1 MNRGA
6 IAEISLSAI
15 AHNLQSVRK
24 IVKNQPV
31 IAVVKADAYGHG
43 AVEASRKLVREK
55 IAYLAVAFTGEAI
68 ELRDAGIK
76 APIIVL
82 FDTGDIEDFF
92 DFNLIPVIHNLDTA
106 LSISEEARKRG
117 TPINVHV
124 KVDTGMGRMGL
135 NGNDVENILIRIS
148 EMDYI
153 GLAGLLSHF
162 SEADLSDRSYAV
174 QQLDRFN
181 KLRDVIS
188 RKLGRKMFSHIANS
202 AAVLTFE
209 ESHLDAVRPGLMLY
223 GYAPISQHPPIPPL
237 VRGGTEEGYNPS
249 THPSP
254 ARRTAGGP
262 SRGEGE
268 GEGESSEFPAS
279 TSKRADLI
287 PAMRIKSKILSIRRF
302 PAGSP
307 ISYGRTFV
315 TKRPSRIGVLP
326 LGYADG
332 YSRLF
337 SNNAEVI
344 VRGRRVPVVG
354 RVCMDLTMIDLT
366 DVKDVRENDEVIIM
380 GEEGEESITA
390 QELADRANTIP
401 YEILTSLGSR
411 SNRVYVE
418 TKNTSG

>member
-1 MNRGA
+1 VNRGA

-15 AHNLQSVRK
+15 AHNLQSVRR
-24 IVKNQPV
+24 IVRNRPV

-43 AVEASRKLVREK
+43 AVEASRKLVQEK

-82 FDTGDIEDFF
+82 FDTGDIADFF
-92 DFNLIPVIHNLDTA
+92 NFNLIPVIHNINNA
-106 LSISEEARKRG
+106 LSISDEARKRG
-117 TPINVHV
+117 APINVHV

-135 NGNDVENILIRIS
+135 DGNDVEKILIRIS
-148 EMDYI
+148 EMEYI

-188 RKLGRKMFSHIANS
+188 RKLGRKIFSHIANS

-223 GYAPISQHPPIPPL
+223 GYAPTP
-237 VRGGTEEGYNPS
+237 
-249 THPSP
+249 
-254 ARRTAGGP
+254 
-262 SRGEGE
+262 
-268 GEGESSEFPAS
+268 
-279 TSKRADLI
+279 TSKPADLI
-287 PAMRIKSKILSIRRF
+287 PAMRIKSKILFIRSF

-344 VRGRRVPVVG
+344 VKGRRVPVAG
-354 RVCMDLTMIDLT
+354 RVCMDLTMIDVT

-401 YEILTSLGSR
+401 YEILTSLGSN